1 MKLLKK
7 IINCATFLILC
18 GCTAHNK
25 LVTDQ
30 KDAWISDPDKGL
42 FYCKANLKD
51 NGSAD
56 PVCFETGFRK
66 YEEKEIAASSEAK
79 KEQKEEV
86 KKEQTK
92 KKSTPKFR
100 R

>member
-1 MKLLKK
+1 MK
-7 IINCATFLILC
+7 IFRQIWCVAFLILC
-18 GCTAHNK
+18 DCTAHNN

-42 FYCKANLKD
+42 FYCRANVKD

-56 PVCFETGFRK
+56 PICFETGFQK
-66 YEEKEIAASSEAK
+66 YEEKEIAVP
-79 KEQKEEV
+79 KEEV

-92 KKSTPKFR
+92 KKSTSKSR